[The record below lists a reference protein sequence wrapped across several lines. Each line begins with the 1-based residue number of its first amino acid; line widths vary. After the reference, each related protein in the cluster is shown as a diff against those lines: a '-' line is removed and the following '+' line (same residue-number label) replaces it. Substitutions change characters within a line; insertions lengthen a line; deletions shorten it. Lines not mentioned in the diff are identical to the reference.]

1 MSLFGKRNPDWL
13 SQTREFC
20 KQAGIKIMAWGP
32 NLLTVEAKT
41 PEDASR
47 IAAQLA
53 QIGFKVVESE
63 GNADADMLDL
73 SLDPKALQFKERIP
87 K

>member
-1 MSLFGKRNPDWL
+1 MSFFGKRNRDWL
-13 SQTREFC
+13 SQAREFC
-20 KQAGIKIMAWGP
+20 KHAGIEIMAWGP

-53 QIGFKVVESE
+53 QIGFKVVECE
-63 GNADADMLDL
+63 GNADAGMLDL
-73 SLDPKALQFKERIP
+73 SPNPEALQSKERIQ